1 MADEMD
7 SENVVKRGK
16 VNGEQGF
23 LQGRVVQHYMYLK
36 CMNAKVDGWMENCLF
51 GAPTAVWKL
60 EISLHGLGVFHSFR

>member
-1 MADEMD
+1 MIDDMN
-7 SENVVKRGK
+7 SENVAKRRR

-51 GAPTAVWKL
+51 GAPTAVWKF
-60 EISLHGLGVFHSFR
+60 ENSLHSLGDFHSFR